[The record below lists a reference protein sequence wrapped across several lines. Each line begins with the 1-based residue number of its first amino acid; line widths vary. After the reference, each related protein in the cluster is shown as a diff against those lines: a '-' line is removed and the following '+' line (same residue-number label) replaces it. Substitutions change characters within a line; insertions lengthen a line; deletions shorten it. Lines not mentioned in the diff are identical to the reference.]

1 MRTVN
6 RNLLIGLALASIGL
20 FTMGNT
26 GCDDQSSRQ
35 QMAQERESNTDSA
48 IASVPVPKIHNYAAR
63 EAVARQVKRM
73 DQVGKLYYIYLMSQ
87 NGSIIGYYISETR
100 PISVCA
106 ALTPV
111 DDVQQSS
118 SGSLAV
124 TKAPG
129 LQGTYGGSDCGRYF
143 FFDAETKALGEVPSA
158 LMLWFDAPLA
168 VNAPQIK
175 VTISK

>member
-6 RNLLIGLALASIGL
+6 RNLLVGFALATIGL

-48 IASVPVPKIHNYAAR
+48 IVAVPVPKIRNYAAR

-73 DQVGKLYYIYLMSQ
+73 DQVGKLYYIYMLAQ
-87 NGSIIGYYISETR
+87 NGSIIGYYVSETR
-100 PISVCA
+100 PVSVCA

-129 LQGTYGGSDCGRYF
+129 LQGTYGGSDCDRYF

-158 LMLWFDAPLA
+158 NMWWFDAPLA
-168 VNAPQIK
+168 VNAPQFK

>member
-1 MRTVN
+1 MLQYRGGIF
-6 RNLLIGLALASIGL
+6 LISAEPARSQFIGYRPR
-20 FTMGNT
+20 T
-26 GCDDQSSRQ
+26 GCIDKILSPVDVADWFDKLLGQYGN
-35 QMAQERESNTDSA
+35 ERVGGRAMFEC
-48 IASVPVPKIHNYAAR
+48 
-63 EAVARQVKRM
+63 M
-73 DQVGKLYYIYLMSQ
+73 DQVGKLYYIYMLAQ
-87 NGSIIGYYISETR
+87 NGSIIGYYVSETR
-100 PISVCA
+100 PVSVCA

-129 LQGTYGGSDCGRYF
+129 LQGTYGGSDCDRYF

-158 LMLWFDAPLA
+158 NMWWFDAPLA
-168 VNAPQIK
+168 VNAPQFK